1 VVLLFFALKTG
12 VANNVSDYAN
22 NVSDPANIV
31 RQRKRKEKEKEKESE
46 LDYCTGAVSPCAK
59 LGQDLTDWERKH
71 LQDRLGPVKLLHYLE
86 IAEDR
91 AVLGQPSRNLYQD
104 ICRWEREGTYP
115 ME

>member
-1 VVLLFFALKTG
+1 M
-12 VANNVSDYAN
+12 
-22 NVSDPANIV
+22 
-31 RQRKRKEKEKEKESE
+31 
-46 LDYCTGAVSPCAK
+46 
-59 LGQDLTDWERKH
+59 TDWERKH